1 MKKILTLV
9 DESFEDLE
17 LWYPVY
23 RLREEG
29 CQVDLVAK
37 KPGLYHG
44 KYGVPCQV
52 DLCFTDIDP
61 NDYDGLLVPGGWA
74 PDKLR
79 RFPEVLDIVRTIH
92 SRRKVIG
99 EICHAGWVLISAGIL
114 KGKTVTS
121 TVGIRDDMTNAGAT
135 WVDEKSV
142 VDGNIVSAQVP
153 STLPDYM
160 KDYIRVLNSQD

>member
-29 CQVDLVAK
+29 CTVDLAAK
-37 KPGLYHG
+37 QAGLYHG

-52 DLCFTDIDP
+52 DMAFDEVDP
-61 NDYDGLLVPGGWA
+61 DDYDGLLVPGGWA

-79 RFPEVLDIVRTIH
+79 RFPVVLDIVRKMNADN
-92 SRRKVIG
+92 KVIG

-114 KGKTVTS
+114 KGKKVTS
-121 TVGIRDDMTNAGAT
+121 TVGIRDDMTNAGAE
-135 WVDEKSV
+135 WLNVDSV

-153 STLPDYM
+153 SSLPAYM
-160 KDYIRVLNSQD
+160 KDYIRVLNGQ